1 MRGGLVPSHPGPG
14 VLAPT
19 DPCSLHPRSLVTTL
33 DPSAAL
39 LLPPHLLHGH
49 KTMGLQ
55 AITSRGLA
63 RGHDEG
69 AFCPSPLPTA
79 RGQGLCLQGIW
90 SSPLTHHSPIPS
102 SVNQWCE
109 QLDSV
114 WIWGKGELPWEGPAA
129 KNGNVSP
136 QKWGPGDTGPALPP
150 LCSPIFVLLVCFFN
164 LTSAAVHPPMPIFSP
179 QVPAVLFLLSCP
191 LWGWGG
197 GVDVGSLSSAPTGGL
212 GWTQCLPQLGAGP
225 QHLSEQLELF
235 SFQIVYSRLFILLFW
250 NKIYFMAYDLW
261 PPRGRRVVW
270 EWRKTGGGWGS
281 KKEAAG
287 RVPNTWRGP
296 HLGRPETHPCL
307 GRDWQ

>member
-1 MRGGLVPSHPGPG
+1 MDWYPLTQALGF
-14 VLAPT
+14 LAPT
-19 DPCSLHPRSLVTTL
+19 DPYSLHPWSLVTTL

-63 RGHDEG
+63 GGHNEG

-90 SSPLTHHSPIPS
+90 SSPLTQHTPISS

-179 QVPAVLFLLSCP
+179 KSQQFFSSCP
-191 LWGWGG
+191 ALSGG
-197 GVDVGSLSSAPTGGL
+197 GVGGGCGVPFISPHGRPGL
-212 GWTQCLPQLGAGP
+212 DSVSPAAGGWTTA
-225 QHLSEQLELF
+225 S
-235 SFQIVYSRLFILLFW
+235 V
-250 NKIYFMAYDLW
+250 
-261 PPRGRRVVW
+261 
-270 EWRKTGGGWGS
+270 
-281 KKEAAG
+281 
-287 RVPNTWRGP
+287 
-296 HLGRPETHPCL
+296 
-307 GRDWQ
+307 